1 MRADDRAV
9 DAALTRPLG
18 LLDDHRL
25 DTSNIRAAAAKTRGG
40 TEYPISFGLLDF
52 VLWWKIQIFDYQVS
66 HPLMGRVLR

>member
-9 DAALTRPLG
+9 EAALTPG
-18 LLDDHRL
+18 LFEDHRL
-25 DTSNIRAAAAKTRGG
+25 DTSKRRAAAAKTRGG
-40 TEYPISFGLLDF
+40 REYTISFGLLDF